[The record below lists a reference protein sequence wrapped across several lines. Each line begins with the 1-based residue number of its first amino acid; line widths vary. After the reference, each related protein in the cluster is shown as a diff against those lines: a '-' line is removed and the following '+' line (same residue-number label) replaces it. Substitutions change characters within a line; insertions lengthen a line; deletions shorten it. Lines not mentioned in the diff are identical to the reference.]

1 MAKFR
6 HLYERLCHEGV
17 CGVALD
23 DTDFASPRH
32 PVKLE
37 DLLLVHEKSYVD
49 DVVHGRLDVST
60 SSPARAWHDH
70 TTAVPACSC
79 A

>member
-6 HLYERLCHEGV
+6 HLYERLCREGV

-23 DTDFASPRH
+23 DTDFVSPRH